1 VSREQ
6 ITKEINMANT
16 AKLKKMNKVQRTEP
30 IPQDVHV
37 VVHKAWDLLDAL
49 QARDFAHGLEETQR
63 ARWDVT
69 EAQENLKKALTDL
82 AETGFLEIDVKAWWA
97 KK

>member
-1 VSREQ
+1 
-6 ITKEINMANT
+6 MANT

-37 VVHKAWDLLDAL
+37 VVHKAWDLLDAMN
-49 QARDFAHGLEETQR
+49 AADFAHGLEEKQD
-63 ARWDVT
+63 ARWQVT
-69 EAQENLKKALTDL
+69 EARENLKKALDGL
-82 AETGFLEIDVKAWWA
+82 EETGFLEINVKAWWA